1 MSQSGAPTH
10 PLVAVYPGS
19 FDPFTRGHLELVERA
34 SKIFDHVIVAVG
46 KHPRKTGTFSVDERC
61 RLIRESVPHL
71 PNVEAAAFD
80 GLVVRF
86 CRERGA
92 NILLRGL
99 RAVGD
104 FEPEFRMGMA
114 NRDLAPEIETMFL
127 LTRPE
132 MQFVS
137 SSLVREIASH
147 GGEFERYVT
156 PPVAAA
162 LRERLALGGGDG
174 DE

>member
-1 MSQSGAPTH
+1 M
-10 PLVAVYPGS
+10 
-19 FDPFTRGHLELVERA
+19 
-34 SKIFDHVIVAVG
+34 
-46 KHPRKTGTFSVDERC
+46 GTFSDDERC
-61 RLIRESVPHL
+61 RLIRESVSHL
-71 PNVEAAAFD
+71 PNVEAAAFA

-86 CRERGA
+86 CREHGA
-92 NILLRGL
+92 SILLRGL

-147 GGEFERYVT
+147 GGDFERYVT

-162 LRERLALGGGDG
+162 LRERLAVDRAQGSGREAAQDL
-174 DE
+174 DEDSEQGSES